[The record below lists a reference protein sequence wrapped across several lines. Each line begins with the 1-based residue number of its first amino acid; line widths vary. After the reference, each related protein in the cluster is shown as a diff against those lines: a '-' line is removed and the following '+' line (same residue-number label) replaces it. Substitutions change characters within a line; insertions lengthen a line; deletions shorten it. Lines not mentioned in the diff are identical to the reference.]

1 LTQPNDDLCWDWNP
15 GRSLKVEDAV
25 HDPGDLTQTWSK
37 VFAGPP
43 AKAAP
48 SSSRSSMRGL
58 AAPMAAFTIH
68 TDRDP
73 VSLDPERTIGGL
85 DEAIQVQ
92 LADKP
97 DAGESP
103 PKGGQGIPFPQ
114 IGDGIAGFRLLSEL
128 GRGSF
133 GRVFLAEESLLANR
147 LVALKI
153 TKPEGDEPHLL
164 ARLQHTHIVPIHS
177 VHDDP
182 ITGLRV
188 MCMPYFGGANLAQVL
203 EAAEAQRFESEKR
216 SLIKALDAIGRPP
229 QSEKLGPKSPR
240 RRSLDHP
247 SSQVGSFKLLRW
259 NRLGESPPGSTAS
272 PDDLIESELAEAHG
286 PDSDPLGIRIFE
298 GEKPTASRSSFLSR
312 IPRLSRSIAAAQ
324 RVWPR
329 SKPEQDDD
337 REPVQ
342 PARCFLREANFVR
355 AAVWIVARLAE
366 GLEHAHSHG
375 LMHRDLKPSNILIA
389 ADGTPMLL
397 DFNLAADTSA
407 KADENDKFRM
417 GGTLPY
423 MAPEHLDAFHPNG
436 TCRPEEVDERS
447 DIYALGLILFEM
459 IAGHRPFPE
468 PAPNRPILETIRAMI
483 VERRAGA
490 PSLRSLNSSVPRD
503 LDAVVRK
510 CLHPDPDRRH
520 ARAGDFAEDLR
531 RFLDDQPLKYT
542 TEPTLRG
549 RVRKWLRRN
558 PRVTGASS
566 VALVGIALIIGLS
579 GATWSVSN
587 HLTNVSA
594 RLRLKGFESRFPECQ
609 FLLNTVGGPAETLG
623 RGITLAE
630 ETLQQAGITIDP
642 TNKRSTGGWLDALPA
657 DEQTEVRRDLAEV
670 ILLVARARTYLADRT
685 HSPEEQRRAVKRA
698 ITWLDRAEAIDPSPT
713 LTLYDDRANYLAK
726 IGDLNRA
733 AEDRA
738 RRDSISP
745 SSGRDYYLIGTAFLA
760 KGEPD
765 RAEAAL
771 IKATGLSPQGFWPW
785 FALGLCHF
793 DQKRFTESAGDFA
806 VCTVLSPRFAWPWVN
821 RGLALARVGRLIEA
835 RAAYD
840 RAVEADDS
848 MVDALANRG
857 LVALE
862 LGDASAAVDD
872 LAQAVA
878 KGRRDVDIQAALGEA
893 LGKAGRKDEAGRL
906 LDKLVAEHPEAV
918 LPRIAR
924 GTLHSVAS
932 RASAEADFRVILDID
947 PKHPGAL
954 LGLARLRRLSDPNE
968 SLRLA
973 LRCLEGDPNR
983 VDAVELCAW
992 LRGSLGDPA
1001 VVEDVDRLVQSPT
1014 ANRLYNAACSLALYD
1029 KHHPDPNLSERA
1041 IGYLRRAVQSGVA
1054 ASTIRDDPDLTS
1066 LHRDP
1071 SFRELLAGQPATI
1084 GIRP

>member
-1 LTQPNDDLCWDWNP
+1 MTQPDDDDLCWDWNP
-15 GRSLKVEDAV
+15 GRSLKLEAAAND
-25 HDPGDLTQTWSK
+25 HRDLTRTWSEAP
-37 VFAGPP
+37 AGPP
-43 AKAAP
+43 ANAGPA
-48 SSSRSSMRGL
+48 SSRSLMRDL
-58 AAPMAAFTIH
+58 AGPMAAFRFPTEN
-68 TDRDP
+68 DP
-73 VSLDPERTIGGL
+73 ISVDPNRTMSGFDGANQAQESVKPGARVS
-85 DEAIQVQ
+85 A
-92 LADKP
+92 KN
-97 DAGESP
+97 
-103 PKGGQGIPFPQ
+103 GQGIRFPQ
-114 IGDGIAGFRLLSEL
+114 IGDWIAGFRLLSEL
-128 GRGSF
+128 GRGAF

-164 ARLQHTHIVPIHS
+164 ARLQHTNIVPIHS

-182 ITGLRV
+182 LTGLRV

-203 EAAEAQRFESEKR
+203 EATQAQRSETEKR

-229 QSEKLGPKSPR
+229 QSEQIGARSPR
-240 RRSLDHP
+240 RRATDLPSAHSGSLR
-247 SSQVGSFKLLRW
+247 LLRW
-259 NRLGESPPGSTAS
+259 NRLGEPPPGSTAS
-272 PDDLIESELAEAHG
+272 PDDLLGSAVAEEPG
-286 PDSDPLGIRIFE
+286 SGSDPLGMRIFE
-298 GEKPTASRSSFLSR
+298 SDRAPAPKSSFLDR
-312 IPRLSRSIAAAQ
+312 IPRLSRSIAAAS
-324 RVWPR
+324 RAWPR
-329 SKPEQDDD
+329 SKPESDDD

-355 AAVWIVARLAE
+355 AAVWIMARLAE

-407 KADENDKFRM
+407 KADGDDKVRM

-423 MAPEHLDAFHPNG
+423 MAPEHLDAFHPDG
-436 TCRPEEVDERS
+436 TSRPEEVDERS

-459 IAGHRPFPE
+459 IAGHRPFAEPE
-468 PAPNRPILETIRAMI
+468 PNRPILETIRAMY
-483 VERRAGA
+483 VDRKAGA
-490 PSLRSLNSSVPRD
+490 PSLRSVNPSVPRD

-510 CLHPDPDRRH
+510 CLHPDPDHRH

-542 TEPTLRG
+542 CEPTLRG

-566 VALVGIALIIGLS
+566 VGLVGIALLVGLG
-579 GATWSVSN
+579 GATWSVSS

-630 ETLQQAGITIDP
+630 ETLEQAGITLDP
-642 TNKRSTGGWLDALPA
+642 TDKRPARGWVEALPA
-657 DEQTEVRRDLAEV
+657 DEQSAVRRDFAEV
-670 ILLVARARTYLADRT
+670 ILLLARARTYLADRT

-698 ITWLDRAEAIDPSPT
+698 IAWLDRAEAIDPSPT

-726 IGDLNRA
+726 IGDLKRA
-733 AEDRA
+733 AEDRT
-738 RRDSISP
+738 RRDAISP
-745 SSGRDYYLIGTAFLA
+745 SSGRDYYLLGTALLA

-771 IKATGLSPQGFWPW
+771 IKAVGLTPQGFWPW

-821 RGLALARVGRLIEA
+821 RGLALGRVGRLIEA

-840 RAVEADDS
+840 RALEADDS

-857 LVALE
+857 RVALE

-872 LAQAVA
+872 LTRAVA
-878 KGRRDVDIQAALGEA
+878 KGRRDTDTQAALGEA
-893 LGKAGRKDEAGRL
+893 LGQAGRKDEAGRL
-906 LDKLVAEHPEAV
+906 LDGLVAEHPNAI

-924 GTLHSVAS
+924 GTLRLIS
-932 RASAEADFRVILDID
+932 RPAAAEADFRQILMVDS
-947 PKHPGAL
+947 KHPGAL
-954 LGLARLRRLSDPNE
+954 LGLARLSRLSKPRE

-973 LRCLEGDPNR
+973 LLCLESDPNR

-1001 VVEDVDRLVQSPT
+1001 VVGDVDRLIRNPT

-1029 KHHPDPNLSERA
+1029 KHHHDPNLSDRA
-1041 IGYLRRAVQSGVA
+1041 IGYLRRAVQSGIA
-1054 ASTIRDDPDLTS
+1054 ASTVRDDPDLTS
-1066 LHRDP
+1066 LHGEP
-1071 SFRELLAGQPATI
+1071 SFRELFAKQPAMV
-1084 GIRP
+1084 GIKP